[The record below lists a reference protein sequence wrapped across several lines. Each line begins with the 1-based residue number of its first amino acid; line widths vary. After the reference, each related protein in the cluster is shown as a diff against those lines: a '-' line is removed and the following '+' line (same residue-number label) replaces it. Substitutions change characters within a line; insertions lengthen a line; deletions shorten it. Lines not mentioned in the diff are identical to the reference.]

1 MLKNEG
7 AHLTKATVNI
17 KLIIFFYPYNR
28 MITSIFFTKIS
39 NKNKKINK
47 TFMIKMTKF
56 FPSKMQTNSQKPFK
70 EHVLPK

>member
-47 TFMIKMTKF
+47 TFM
-56 FPSKMQTNSQKPFK
+56 
-70 EHVLPK
+70 

>member
-39 NKNKKINK
+39 NKNKKIDK
-47 TFMIKMTKF
+47 TLMTKIPKF
-56 FPSKMQTNSQKPFK
+56 CPSKMPTNYQKPFK
-70 EHVLPK
+70 ERVSL